1 MGILGWIVFGFLA
14 GAIARWL
21 AGSGMEP
28 QGCLMTIVLGILG
41 SVVGGFI
48 GVNLGLGS
56 VNRFDLGSM
65 GLAVLGSIVILVVH
79 RELSRRR

>member
-21 AGSGMEP
+21 AGTGMEP
-28 QGCLMTIVLGILG
+28 QGCLMTIVLGIMG

-48 GVNLGLGS
+48 GVSLGIGT

-65 GLAVLGSIVILVVH
+65 ALAVLGAIVILLVH